1 MAPRPTDSGGEQS
14 PPGHD
19 LHELILESVHE
30 GVFTVDDRF
39 RITAF
44 NAAAERITGTPRKR
58 ALGRRCYDVF
68 RTSICQGEC
77 AMKRTLRT
85 GEPVRDVR
93 VDLLDASMRTV
104 PVRISTAV
112 LKRRGRLIGGVEV
125 LRDISDVEALRGE
138 LDRKR
143 PCSGII
149 GLSPPMQAV
158 LRVLPDLAE
167 ATAPVLLEGPSGTG
181 KDLVARAIHQLGPRH
196 AGPFVQLNCAALPD
210 SLLESELFGHE
221 AGAFTGAHRART
233 GRFRQ
238 AHRGTLFLDEIG
250 DISPAFQAKLLR
262 VLESGEFE
270 PLGSTRTEV
279 VDARIVAATH
289 RDLAELVKLG
299 RIREDL
305 YYRIRVL
312 PISLPALRE
321 RPGDI
326 PLLVDHFVRKF
337 AATTGKSIC
346 GVSDEAMA
354 IICQHPFPGN
364 VRELENGLERAMV
377 LCRGLR
383 IEVDHLPGE
392 WQSPS
397 RTDIGVPSALPGAR
411 KAQPLDRATLEAAL
425 AAHQWNRTAT
435 ARALG
440 VGRNTLWRHMK
451 AVGLL
456 ARVDD

>member
-1 MAPRPTDSGGEQS
+1 MAPGRASSAGSHAPADR
-14 PPGHD
+14 D

-30 GVFTVDDRF
+30 GVFTVDDQF

-44 NAAAERITGTPRKR
+44 NAAAERITGTMRRR
-58 ALGRRCYDVF
+58 ALGRKCYDVF

-93 VDLLDASMRTV
+93 IDLLDANMRTV

-112 LKRRGRLIGGVEV
+112 LKRNGRLIGGVEV
-125 LRDISDVEALRGE
+125 LRDVSDVETLRGE
-138 LDRKR
+138 LDEKR
-143 PCSGII
+143 PFSGII
-149 GLSPPMQAV
+149 GSSPPMQAV

-181 KDLVARAIHQLGPRH
+181 KDLIARAIHQLGPRH
-196 AGPFVQLNCAALPD
+196 AQPFVPLNCAALPD

-221 AGAFTGAHRART
+221 AGAFTGALRART

-270 PLGSTRTEV
+270 PLGSTRTEA
-279 VDARIVAATH
+279 VDVRIIAATH
-289 RDLAELVKLG
+289 QELARLVELG
-299 RIREDL
+299 RFREDL

-312 PISLPALRE
+312 PIALPALRE

-337 AATTGKSIC
+337 AATTGRSIC
-346 GVSDEAMA
+346 GVTDEAMA
-354 IICQHPFPGN
+354 ILCRHPFPGN
-364 VRELENGLERAMV
+364 VRELENGLERSFV
-377 LCRGLR
+377 LCRALR
-383 IEVDHLPGE
+383 IDVEHLPRE
-392 WQSPS
+392 WLHRTQTDVAPVAPLRGKQSP
-397 RTDIGVPSALPGAR
+397 R
-411 KAQPLDRATLEAAL
+411 LDRATLENAL

-451 AVGLL
+451 AVGLSKQSS
-456 ARVDD
+456 